1 MIKCFNMALYFVAV
15 QNYHHDLRSHLKIVA
30 SFALYFSGSCFYTVL
45 RNLDMDSFT
54 ALTFLGP
61 FSDHNCSENI
71 WKGKMELGN
80 CIAPDVFDT
89 DLESSFHFIFFRKLF
104 YIVLWNLN
112 MDSFTTLMTFLG
124 RLGYHIGWESGFR

>member
-1 MIKCFNMALYFVAV
+1 MALSCVAV
-15 QNYHHDLRSHLKIVA
+15 QNYHHDLRSNLKIIV
-30 SFALYFSGSCFYTVL
+30 SFALYFFGSCFYTVL

-104 YIVLWNLN
+104 LYCPLESEYGFFYNTDDIPW
-112 MDSFTTLMTFLG
+112 TFG
-124 RLGYHIGWESGFR
+124 ISYRMGKWI